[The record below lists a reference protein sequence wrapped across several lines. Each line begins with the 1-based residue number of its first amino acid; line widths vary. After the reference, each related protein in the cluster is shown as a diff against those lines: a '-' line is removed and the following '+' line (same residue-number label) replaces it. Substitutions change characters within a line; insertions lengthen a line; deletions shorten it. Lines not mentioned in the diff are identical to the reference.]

1 MFEEK
6 ILNVISNRFS
16 SPDMVSKL
24 GLIAEFAW
32 GFEQWFQIET
42 MFALLDAEIFVS
54 TRGKKAY
61 DADIVVNDG
70 EKDVGIE
77 LRCWRLGLGKDNL
90 IDALKDHPEANM
102 YLFLFRNDN
111 DKLSELNKQLINRV
125 YDYKT
130 IGSDWI
136 LMLVK

>member
-6 ILNVISNRFS
+6 ILKVVSNHFS
-16 SPDMVSKL
+16 NPDMVSKL
-24 GLIAEFAW
+24 GLLAEFAW

-42 MFALLDAEIFVS
+42 MFALIDAEIFVN
-54 TRGKKAY
+54 TRGKQAY

-70 EKDVGIE
+70 ETDVGIE
-77 LRCWRLGLGKDNL
+77 LRCWRLGLRKDTL
-90 IDALKDHPEANM
+90 IGALKDHPKADT

-125 YDYKT
+125 YYYKT
-130 IGSDWI
+130 ISSDWV